1 MTILVILLQSTIFFM
16 SKVRKIFSIV
26 SNKYLVALVIFAVII
41 LFTDHNNFFEQ
52 WDRKQEL
59 KELQAK
65 KEYYLQEI
73 GKTKKELADL
83 SNNSAALEKYAREK
97 FYMKRD
103 NEDVFIVDNTTGSSK
118 NN

>member
-1 MTILVILLQSTIFFM
+1 MVNDFFM
-16 SKVRKIFSIV
+16 SKARKIFSIV
-26 SNKYLVALVIFAVII
+26 SNKYLVVLVFFAVII

-59 KELQAK
+59 KQLQAK
-65 KEYYLQEI
+65 KEYYQQEI

-83 SNNSAALEKYAREK
+83 STNPAALEKYAREK

-103 NEDVFIVDNTTGSSK
+103 NEDVFMIDNPTDSLK